1 MNKLIWVLV
10 SFLSA
15 SVFGKDYTPA
25 EIKALLSSAEKGDA
39 PAQYEYGV
47 AHYHVAAGGGGY
59 IVQVGL
65 NGGTANPAEAAKWF
79 LRAAE
84 QGHSEACYSI
94 SRMYDSGVGVIKS
107 GVEAEKWLKK
117 AVQNSP
123 KKDGGPE
130 YTMGVFYS
138 EDRPDLPKNEKEAA
152 VWYRKAAVITAVDA
166 PWIDSSRQALG
177 AYYSNPKSAEYNLTT
192 AYAWWIVAALS
203 GNEYSAKMRDGVE
216 GRLDQSKIKDGRALA
231 GLILKEVETLKGP
244 QKK

>member
-15 SVFGKDYTPA
+15 SGFGKDYTPA

-39 PAQYEYGV
+39 RAQYEYG
-47 AHYHVAAGGGGY
+47 AAYYHVAAGGGGY
-59 IVQVGL
+59 VVQVGL
-65 NGGTANPAEAAKWF
+65 NGGPANPAEAAKWF

-84 QGHSEACYSI
+84 QGHFEACYSI

-107 GVEAEKWLKK
+107 GVEAERWLKK

-130 YTMGVFYS
+130 YTMGAFYS

-152 VWYRKAAVITAVDA
+152 AWYRKAAVISAENA
-166 PWIDSSRQALG
+166 PWINSARNALALYHSDQKSSDFSLV
-177 AYYSNPKSAEYNLTT
+177 KS
-192 AYAWWIVAALS
+192 YAWWSVAAVFGDSFS
-203 GNEYSAKMRDGVE
+203 GGKREDLEKKLNPQELIK
-216 GRLDQSKIKDGRALA
+216 GRQMAA
-231 GLILKEVETLKGP
+231 QILKEIQSRSQPGK
-244 QKK
+244 